1 MPNIE
6 ISDADFLRL
15 QAIAVPLVDTP
26 ASVVSGLLDMH
37 ESQTIGGEKPKNV
50 QVYGFDSPPPLVH
63 VKFISGMI
71 GLHQPEKQNWDSMV
85 NLSVKLTHKQEK
97 SVERLAKILDL
108 NITDGFKDDE
118 GYKYLPDLKLSY
130 QGVSAKHAA
139 KVIGNAARFLN
150 EDARVD
156 FVWRQ
161 KDGAFAPGQVAAL
174 SYEIS

>member
-1 MPNIE
+1 MPQIE
-6 ISDADFLRL
+6 ISDGDFLRL

-26 ASVVSGLLDMH
+26 ASVVNRLLDMH
-37 ESQTIGGEKPKNV
+37 DGQTTEDKKSKNIK
-50 QVYGFDSPPPLVH
+50 VYGFDAPPPLVH
-63 VKFISGMI
+63 VKFISGII
-71 GLHQPEKQNWDSMV
+71 GVHQPEKQNWDSMV

-108 NITDGFKDDE
+108 NIAKGLKDDE

-139 KVIGNAARFLN
+139 KVIGNAARYLK
-150 EDARVD
+150 EGAHVD

-161 KDGAFAPGQVAAL
+161 KDGAFAPGQIAAL
-174 SYEIS
+174 SYDIN